1 MRRFRAFLA
10 LIAAAGAVVVWV
22 LYSGDIA
29 RARAA
34 VTGSSTIAR
43 TPCGPIEFAV
53 GGAGVPLLLIHGA
66 GGGFDQALLFGRGLL
81 KRDVQVVAPSRF
93 GYLRAPV
100 QQDISAQA
108 QADAH
113 ACLLDA
119 LGIQRIAVLGAS
131 AGAPSAM
138 QFCIRHPQRCSA
150 LVLLVPAAYAP
161 AHAAQTMVV
170 PPSLQFVVDH
180 VLTNDFA
187 LWAMIKL
194 NPRLLVRTMLGTPTE
209 VFDAASDADRDA
221 VMEALMAV
229 EPVSQRAAGL
239 DIDAKVTSTLP
250 RYELEKIQAPTLL
263 ISVEDDLYGT
273 WENARYTAENIAGA
287 RFVSYPGGGH
297 MWMGHDEQVWGEV
310 AAFIRRPV
318 MAAP

>member
-1 MRRFRAFLA
+1 MRRTGL
-10 LIAAAGAVVVWV
+10 LISITLAAGAIVAWM
-22 LYSGDIA
+22 LYSEDLG
-29 RARAA
+29 RARASVA
-34 VTGSSTIAR
+34 GGSTIAA
-43 TPCGPIEFAV
+43 TPCGPIEYAV
-53 GGAGVPLLLIHGA
+53 RGGGTPLLLIHGA
-66 GGGFDQALLFGRGLL
+66 GGGFDQGLLFGRGLL

-93 GYLRAPV
+93 GYLRTPV
-100 QQDISAQA
+100 PADASAQA

-113 ACLLDA
+113 ACLLDV

-138 QFCIRHPQRCSA
+138 QFCIWHPQRCST

-161 AHAAQTMVV
+161 AHAGQTMVI

-209 VFDAASDADRDA
+209 VFDAASDADRAA

-239 DIDAKVTSTLP
+239 NVDAKVTSTLP
-250 RYELEKIQAPTLL
+250 RYELEKIQVPTLL

-273 WENARYTAENIAGA
+273 WENARYTAEHIAGA
-287 RFVSYPGGGH
+287 RFVSYPTGGH
-297 MWMGHDEQVWGEV
+297 VWMGHDEQVWGEV
-310 AAFIRRPV
+310 ASFIRRPV